1 MFDWIIRNGR
11 VIDGT
16 GNPPFRADVALQ
28 DGKIAF
34 VGLLPADAPAAH
46 TLDAT
51 GHCVTPGF
59 IDVHSHAD
67 VTVFDNPQSHNKA
80 GQGITTDISGNCG
93 TSNAP
98 RDGWTIAHEEKR
110 AGKPGGLGFLSSYGQ
125 TMAHIESLALAS
137 TWPSLWA
144 TAPSAAW
151 SAKAKTKTGL

>member
-80 GQGITTDISGNCG
+80 GQGIPPIS
-93 TSNAP
+93 A
-98 RDGWTIAHEEKR
+98 
-110 AGKPGGLGFLSSYGQ
+110 
-125 TMAHIESLALAS
+125 
-137 TWPSLWA
+137 A
-144 TAPSAAW
+144 TAVPPMPLGMAGPLPTRKSGRASRAA
-151 SAKAKTKTGL
+151 